1 MRLRQSYSRSS
12 SRSAH
17 RSARTPATLL
27 TALAAAA
34 ALALTGCSG
43 SGAHTGSSNDNANYV
58 AGTGLTTT
66 VPVKDRKAAVDL
78 SGKDLDGQA
87 LNLSSYKGKV
97 VVLNVWGSWCP
108 PCRAEAADF
117 ESVFKATQAEGVQ
130 FVGLDTRD
138 PQITQAKLF
147 VSSHGLTYPSFYD
160 VSGELLLKFPDGTLN
175 PQAIPTTLI
184 LDRQGR
190 VAVRALTPLTAEQ
203 LTAII
208 KPVLAETA

>member
-17 RSARTPATLL
+17 RSARTLATVF
-27 TALAAAA
+27 AAAA
-34 ALALTGCSG
+34 ALALTGCSA
-43 SGAHTGSSNDNANYV
+43 SGGHTGSSNDNANYV

-78 SGKDLDGQA
+78 SGTDLDGKA
-87 LNLSSYKGKV
+87 LNLAGFKGKV

-117 ESVFKATQAEGVQ
+117 ESVFKATQAKGVQ

-138 PQITQAKLF
+138 PQVTQAKLF
-147 VSSHGLTYPSFYD
+147 VSSHKLTYPSFYD
-160 VSGELLLKFPDGTLN
+160 ASGELLLKFPSGTLN
-175 PQAIPTTLI
+175 PEAIPTTI
-184 LDRQGR
+184 VLDRQGR
-190 VAVRALTPLTAEQ
+190 IAVRALTPLTAEQ
-203 LTAII
+203 LTGIL
-208 KPVLAETA
+208 KPVLAETS